1 MRFVFFFQTRNI
13 HPIKQNTKFKKKHF
27 FYYIKYYKNQKILK
41 MKNKNRK
48 KQEHETNING
58 KIIKKEWKQMKQGNG
73 NIIKK
78 I

>member
-1 MRFVFFFQTRNI
+1 
-13 HPIKQNTKFKKKHF
+13 
-27 FYYIKYYKNQKILK
+27 